1 MFRILLYI
9 VCTLSQT
16 LTSKL
21 VISNIGIMPSLRTL
35 SLLAIMKTNISI
47 PTHEIPL
54 MLYTEIQSIRRLVE
68 VRKEKDMIL
77 DKERRI
83 ESQLS
88 IENFECDLFFN
99 MFTDSYSCDEDWNYY
114 LWQKF
119 DYHGSKVCL
128 FEEEEDMIK
137 EKKKKMMKKK

>member
-1 MFRILLYI
+1 MMLSLYQVYC

-21 VISNIGIMPSLRTL
+21 VISNIGIMSSLRSL
-35 SLLAIMKTNISI
+35 SLLALLKKNISI

-54 MLYTEIQSIRRLVE
+54 MLYMEIQSIRRLVE

-77 DKERRI
+77 DEERRI
-83 ESQLS
+83 ESHLS
-88 IENFECDLFFN
+88 NAYFECDLFFN
-99 MFTDSYSCDEDWNYY
+99 MFKDTYTEDEDWNYY

-119 DYHGSKVCL
+119 NYHGSKVCL

-137 EKKKKMMKKK
+137 EKKKK